1 MNTKNR
7 QVFIE
12 GGEAYFPIKCKPK
25 LYKHLT
31 NDCTVKGKFSAT
43 ILLLYIKKKR
53 SIYSREIHHSSSFII
68 FLLSLFYY

>member
-43 ILLLYIKKKR
+43 ILLLYIKKR